1 MLLVVGRV
9 GRAHGLRGEVLVDV
23 RTDSPE
29 LRLAPGAVLSTDPGS
44 AGPLTVATGRVHSGR
59 LLLHFAGIGDRSA
72 AEALRGVLLLAEID
86 PDVLPDD
93 QDEWYDHQL
102 VGLDVVLTDG
112 ERVGEVREVLH
123 LPGHDVL
130 AVTRPDG
137 TEVLVPFVSQ
147 IVPEVDLSANRLLVT
162 PPPGL
167 LDRPGGPDGLVP
179 GAPEPDAPAGQH
191 PGPAH
196 PGTAAPAADGTAGG

>member
-29 LRLAPGAVLSTDPGS
+29 LRLAPGAVLATDPAA
-44 AGPLTVATGRVHSGR
+44 AGPLHIAAGRVHSGR
-59 LLLHFAGIGDRSA
+59 LLLHFSGVADRTS
-72 AEALRGVLLLAEID
+72 AEALRGVLLLAEVD
-86 PDVLPDD
+86 PDVLPDEE
-93 QDEWYDHQL
+93 DEWYDHQL
-102 VGLDVVLTDG
+102 VGLDAVRADG
-112 ERVGEVREVLH
+112 AVIGEVREVLH

-137 TEVLVPFVSQ
+137 SEVLVPFVSE
-147 IVPEVDLSANRLLVT
+147 IVPDVDIASNRLVVT

-167 LDRPGGPDGLVP
+167 IDPVPD
-179 GAPEPDAPAGQH
+179 EQQDEQQDEQH
-191 PGPAH
+191 
-196 PGTAAPAADGTAGG
+196 

>member
-29 LRLAPGAVLSTDPGS
+29 LRLAPGAVLPTDPAG

-59 LLLHFAGIGDRSA
+59 LLLHFAGVADRTA
-72 AEALRGVLLLAEID
+72 AEALRGVLLLAEVD
-86 PDVLPDD
+86 PDVLPDE
-93 QDEWYDHQL
+93 QDEWFDHQL
-102 VGLDVVLTDG
+102 VGLDAVLSDG
-112 ERVGEVREVLH
+112 SAVGEIREVLH

-130 AVTRPDG
+130 AVSRPDG
-137 TEVLVPFVSQ
+137 SEVLVPFVSE
-147 IVPEVDLSANRLLVT
+147 IVPEVDLAGNRLVVT

-167 LDRPGGPDGLVP
+167 LDPLTDQ
-179 GAPEPDAPAGQH
+179 EPAGQ
-191 PGPAH
+191 PDRSAR
-196 PGTAAPAADGTAGG
+196 PGTGHVPPGA